1 MPDYLLRVLGPPRV
15 EAEDGRVVHG
25 LSPLLLTLVAYLALH
40 PKAQPRD
47 QLAQLFWPG
56 STASKARHSLRQ
68 LLSRVRSR
76 LPGVIATSKDHVG
89 VDGTS
94 LDTDLRCLEAALKE
108 GGLGQAASLWRGDFL
123 EGVSRPGSWEMEDWI
138 DRERIRIQRIV
149 ETALS
154 EAVRELLAASRP
166 SEAADL
172 LGRLPTFPPSDKLQ
186 LLHARALAAAGRR
199 PEAEAALARL
209 DLDEDD
215 HRLQDVLEA
224 MERSPPP
231 SSETLD
237 LWAASGSPEP
247 EEAEPVPP
255 MRDPSEDTGAEPPQA
270 TQAMAEP
277 FPGSD
282 VPPAAPHPPPEP
294 PLASPGTPPPPP
306 ARRRWAPILATA
318 AVLGAVAVALL
329 LGGRIALNIP
339 KGPPSFE
346 AEIWFCSQRETE
358 WAFRMDQDG
367 GAKRSVSSEPVCPV
381 VPYNGG
387 TEAVALRTRDDA
399 TEVVRLAGGRSELL
413 ARLPGSSFLFYP
425 PRQAGPLDGVVSPDG
440 RWLVLTQVT
449 RPGPGESHP
458 TAPVPGM
465 PGGRDDS
472 AIWSLLLLDLRSGTS
487 EEIVRSGTRDYGG
500 RFSPDGSRIVWISER
515 TGYGDLYAMDVESRE
530 VTRLTFHEL
539 PDREFSMAQD
549 HLVLR
554 RGWGDGPQEGGEEI
568 VLLHLATGEEEP
580 LTENDWNDAGL
591 DLSAGGELL
600 CWTSKKEGHWE
611 SEILVMD
618 LRTRT
623 VTNISASPGRD
634 DYCQWH
640 PTEPVVFFLSWR
652 DGDIEIFRSEWGP
665 KGPVVNLSR
674 FRGNHE
680 WPVVVAPR

>member
-1 MPDYLLRVLGPPRV
+1 
-15 EAEDGRVVHG
+15 
-25 LSPLLLTLVAYLALH
+25 
-40 PKAQPRD
+40 
-47 QLAQLFWPG
+47 
-56 STASKARHSLRQ
+56 
-68 LLSRVRSR
+68 
-76 LPGVIATSKDHVG
+76 VG

-123 EGVSRPGSWEMEDWI
+123 EGVSRPGSWELEDWI

-224 MERSPPP
+224 MERTPPP
-231 SSETLD
+231 SPETLD
-237 LWAASGSPEP
+237 LWAASGSPES

-270 TQAMAEP
+270 TRAMAEP
-277 FPGSD
+277 SPGSD
-282 VPPAAPHPPPEP
+282 VPPAAPDPPSEPQLASPGTPAEPQLAPPGTPPEPPLASPGTPPDPPLASPGTPPEP

-339 KGPPSFE
+339 KEPPSFE

-358 WAFRMDQDG
+358 YAFRMDQDG
-367 GAKRSVSSEPVCPV
+367 GAKQSVSSEPACPV

-413 ARLPGSSFLFYP
+413 ARLPSSGFLFYP

-440 RWLVLTQVT
+440 RWLVLTHVT

-472 AIWSLLLLDLRSGTS
+472 AIWSLVLLDLRTEPRRRSSGVGPGITEAAS
-487 EEIVRSGTRDYGG
+487 APTGPASSGSRSGPGTEISMPWTWRAG
-500 RFSPDGSRIVWISER
+500 R
-515 TGYGDLYAMDVESRE
+515 
-530 VTRLTFHEL
+530 
-539 PDREFSMAQD
+539 
-549 HLVLR
+549 
-554 RGWGDGPQEGGEEI
+554 
-568 VLLHLATGEEEP
+568 
-580 LTENDWNDAGL
+580 
-591 DLSAGGELL
+591 
-600 CWTSKKEGHWE
+600 
-611 SEILVMD
+611 
-618 LRTRT
+618 
-623 VTNISASPGRD
+623 
-634 DYCQWH
+634 
-640 PTEPVVFFLSWR
+640 
-652 DGDIEIFRSEWGP
+652 
-665 KGPVVNLSR
+665 
-674 FRGNHE
+674 
-680 WPVVVAPR
+680 